1 MGACSLLHRSF
12 RHMHFR
18 HHLTFQVYVQTPRAE
33 AKDIL
38 FDNDSRRRMQDGI
51 NKLADAVG
59 STLGPRGEPLW
70 FREQQASRQA
80 DSATEQSPQRQRQPQ
95 LTQLA

>member
-1 MGACSLLHRSF
+1 MS
-12 RHMHFR
+12 
-18 HHLTFQVYVQTPRAE
+18 VQTPRAE

-80 DSATEQSPQRQRQPQ
+80 DSATEQSPQMQRQPQ
-95 LTQLA
+95 VTQLACTQQTGQAKARPRAGLCSFF